1 MFLYFLCYK
10 DTRQTVDYRYGIPA
24 TEKSVGLDQSKI
36 FGPKCGLLRIQSS
49 GVLNLF
55 DMNWMK
61 LSTPA
66 LDPSSGCNNC
76 VSNKVGHSDEWWKK
90 LPNLIF
96 ELLQTDFCDFSG
108 KKYSLKVEKM
118 LSFIKKIQI
127 QFIFTLATQNNQN
140 YDRLLP

>member
-1 MFLYFLCYK
+1 M
-10 DTRQTVDYRYGIPA
+10 
-24 TEKSVGLDQSKI
+24 
-36 FGPKCGLLRIQSS
+36 
-49 GVLNLF
+49 LNLF

-90 LPNLIF
+90 LPNLII

-140 YDRLLP
+140 LLLHC